1 MLFFSGLLD
10 FFRFGGWLFLC
21 VRPWLTLWR
30 DLRCPAF
37 RLFMLWFG
45 SRLHTSFGCGWQL
58 SIDQPC
64 YLPAAKGTWENDR
77 AATPLVPKMSLS
89 GLPSQVRPER

>member
-10 FFRFGGWLFLC
+10 FFRFGRCLFLS
-21 VRPWLTLWR
+21 VRTGLTLWC
-30 DLRCPAF
+30 DLRRPAF
-37 RLFMLWFG
+37 RLFLFLFWNW
-45 SRLHTSFGCGWQL
+45 LHTSFGCRWQL

-64 YLPAAKGTWENDR
+64 YFTAVKGTWENDS